1 MVMWEGMDV
10 PLLLLICG
18 ALVVVLAIIYAAWL
32 SRKPGEL
39 ERRFERLVEGGTVS
53 AAVDVEGVR
62 RVRPVVRFPLQR
74 LSQVLSKSRWAQ
86 RYELKLI
93 AAGIPLRGGEFA
105 SIVIVSVVMLAA
117 ITWLLSMNL
126 LITLISALVGWWLP
140 NAYLNWRYVSRRTLL
155 ENQLADALTV
165 MSAAIGAGFGFL
177 QSMKLAAEQLP
188 PPISDELERVVRL
201 SSMGMPMEQALQQL
215 AIRAQSYD
223 YDMTVTAMVIQL
235 RRGGNLTRLLNTI
248 AETIRQRIDLRGEIS
263 AATAQARLSGWV
275 LIVLP
280 IAVGGIASI
289 LNWDYMQRLFMTP
302 QGQAILKFVIG
313 WQLVGILWIRQLLK
327 FEL

>member
-1 MVMWEGMDV
+1 M

-18 ALVVVLAIIYAAWL
+18 AIVFVLALAYAIWL
-32 SRKPGEL
+32 SRKPREL
-39 ERRFERLVEGGTVS
+39 EERFERLVEGEGATDIVE
-53 AAVDVEGVR
+53 VEGVKG
-62 RVRPVVRFPLQR
+62 VRPAVRFPLQR
-74 LSQVLSKSRWAQ
+74 LSQMLSKFGWAK

-105 SIVIVSVVMLAA
+105 SIVIVSLIMLAT
-117 ITWLLSMNL
+117 ISWLVSKNPLVAL
-126 LITLISALVGWWLP
+126 GAALVGWWLP
-140 NAYLNWRYVSRRTLL
+140 HAYLNWRYVSRRTLL

-165 MSAAIGAGFGFL
+165 MSAAIGAGFGFI
-177 QSMKLAAEQLP
+177 QSMRLAAEQLP

-201 SSMGMPMEQALQQL
+201 SSMGMPTEQALQQL
-215 AIRAQSYD
+215 ALRVQSYD

-275 LIVLP
+275 LIALP
-280 IAVGGIASI
+280 IVVGGIASI

-302 QGQAILKFVIG
+302 QGQTLLKLVIG
-313 WQLVGILWIRQLLK
+313 WQLLGIIWIRQLLK
-327 FEL
+327 LEL

>member
-1 MVMWEGMDV
+1 M
-10 PLLLLICG
+10 LLLICG
-18 ALVVVLAIIYAAWL
+18 AVVIVFALVYALWI
-32 SRKPGEL
+32 SRKPAEL
-39 ERRFERLVEGGTVS
+39 ERRFERLVEGGGIKVTVG
-53 AAVDVEGVR
+53 VEDVE
-62 RVRPVVRFPLQR
+62 RVRPPVRFPLQR

-86 RYELKLI
+86 RYERKLI

-105 SIVIVSVVMLAA
+105 SIVIVSVVMLAL
-117 ITWLLSMNL
+117 ISWLVSANP
-126 LITLISALVGWWLP
+126 LITLMAGLAGWWLP

-177 QSMKLAAEQLP
+177 QAMRLAAEQLP

-215 AIRAQSYD
+215 ALRTQSYD

-275 LIVLP
+275 LIALP
-280 IAVGGIASI
+280 IVVGGIASA

-302 QGQAILKFVIG
+302 QGQTLLKFIIG
-313 WQLVGILWIRQLLK
+313 WQLFGILWIRQLLK
-327 FEL
+327 FEM